1 MLDRSTVSSQHTTA
15 MGNDDDQFAIS
26 ARSLTKVYRG
36 KRGRTE
42 KVALHGIN
50 LEVPH
55 GAFFGLLGPNGAG
68 KSTFINILGGMTKK
82 TAGTVTVWG
91 HDIDRDS
98 RRARASIGIVPQE
111 LHIDAH
117 FTPFEALEF
126 QAGFYGVPKSQRQ
139 TDAVLAALGLMEQ
152 RDWYARKLSGGMQRR
167 LLVGKALVHG
177 PPVLVL
183 DEPTSGVD
191 VELRHQLWNHI
202 RGLNQ
207 RGTTVV
213 LTTHYLEEAEQLCD
227 RIAII
232 NHGKV
237 VACDET
243 QTLICQID
251 QKALTITLA
260 HDVEAIPEGLK
271 RFDAELGEFRQ
282 LHVRYRRS
290 QTQIDEILSA
300 VHESGIEI
308 ADLTTQESNLE
319 DLFLQLTGRGAD
331 PESGPI

>member
-1 MLDRSTVSSQHTTA
+1 

-36 KRGRTE
+36 KRRQTE
-42 KVALHGIN
+42 KVALHGID
-50 LEVPH
+50 LEVPR
-55 GAFFGLLGPNGAG
+55 GSFFGLLGPNGAG

-82 TAGTVTVWG
+82 TAGTASVWG
-91 HDIDRDS
+91 YNIDREA

-117 FTPFEALEF
+117 FTPFEVLEF
-126 QAGFYGVPKSQRQ
+126 QAGFYGVPKCQRQ
-139 TDAVLAALGLMEQ
+139 TDAVLDALGLTEQ

-167 LLVGKALVHG
+167 LLVGKALVHD

-202 RGLNQ
+202 RGLNR
-207 RGTTVV
+207 RGTTIV

-232 NHGKV
+232 NHGRV

-243 QTLICQID
+243 QKLTRRID

-260 HDVEAIPEGLK
+260 SDLQAIPASLK
-271 RFDAELGEFRQ
+271 RFDVELGEFRQ

-290 QTQIDEILSA
+290 QTHINEILGA

-319 DLFLQLTGRGAD
+319 DLFLQLTRRMSD
-331 PESGPI
+331 

>member
-1 MLDRSTVSSQHTTA
+1 MLDRSSVPSQRAQT
-15 MGNDDDQFAIS
+15 MGNDDDQLAIS
-26 ARSLTKVYRG
+26 ARSLTKTYRG
-36 KRGRTE
+36 NRKQTE
-42 KVALHGIN
+42 KVALHAID
-50 LEVPH
+50 LEVPR

-82 TAGTVTVWG
+82 TAGTARVWG
-91 HDIDRDS
+91 YDIDRDA

-139 TDAVLAALGLMEQ
+139 TDTVLNALGLKEQ
-152 RDWYARKLSGGMQRR
+152 RDWYARRLSGGMQRR
-167 LLVGKALVHG
+167 LLVGKALVHD

-207 RGTTVV
+207 RGTTIV

-232 NHGKV
+232 NQGRV

-243 QTLICQID
+243 QKLTRRID

-260 HDVEAIPEGLK
+260 HDLETIPPVLK

-300 VHESGIEI
+300 VHNSGIEI

-319 DLFLQLTGRGAD
+319 DLFLQLTSRMPD
-331 PESGPI
+331 

>member
-1 MLDRSTVSSQHTTA
+1 MLDRSSIPSQRAQT

-26 ARSLTKVYRG
+26 ARSLTKTYRG
-36 KRGRTE
+36 NRKQAE
-42 KVALHGIN
+42 KVALHAID
-50 LEVPH
+50 LEVPR

-82 TAGTVTVWG
+82 TAGTARVWG
-91 HDIDRDS
+91 YDIDRDA

-139 TDAVLAALGLMEQ
+139 TDTVLTALGLKEQ
-152 RDWYARKLSGGMQRR
+152 RDWYARRLSGGMQRR
-167 LLVGKALVHG
+167 LLVGKALVHD

-207 RGTTVV
+207 RGTTIV

-232 NHGKV
+232 NQGRV

-243 QTLICQID
+243 QKLTRRID

-260 HDVEAIPEGLK
+260 HDLETIPPVLK

-300 VHESGIEI
+300 VHNSGIEI

-319 DLFLQLTGRGAD
+319 DLFLQLTSRMPD
-331 PESGPI
+331 